1 MATPLHQP
9 AVTDELLGRHQ
20 PRIKLIAQSANEA
33 RVSEFERKWLA
44 VIRRCAE
51 WFSSIP
57 FSPDLYREPGGA
69 FRFTIETAF
78 YAMRLAGGQKFG
90 ASLPSE
96 KRRHIE
102 PQYNYGVFLAAVCSG
117 LDEPYRHFV
126 IAREADQAEWNPSAH
141 GAASTWLGG
150 KPYRV
155 SRRSTPF
162 AIERMRTGMLA
173 QMVIGP
179 ELLSGLDAQV
189 LSEVFGAIN
198 PAQQPVGVESL
209 VHKVVR
215 QAIAVA
221 VDFDRKAQQQVFE
234 PVNYAVPSA
243 VHVAAALQPV
253 VTPAN
258 GATVAAPAAAPSAAP
273 AVPAAQTAVAQTAA
287 AATTGAPDSSAVQ
300 MPATESDGN
309 VGQPSEA
316 AGPVGGTAA
325 APSSLLEA
333 LGLTATAQAKD
344 ATPVSS
350 AGAPGIAVQQLGL
363 AFAPGESPA
372 AAPGESPA
380 AAPVDP
386 AAMRTSIPVTRQV
399 APAPE
404 IADVLKDAPN
414 MIRELF
420 RVLREDVASGKASV
434 EWNDKGLVVT
444 KRLIGAY
451 GVASETL
458 VEHLRKRSLLVGNQR
473 TDITLAPR
481 AGELILPR

>member
-1 MATPLHQP
+1 MDTPLHQP
-9 AVTDELLGRHQ
+9 AVADELLGRHQ

-57 FSPDLYREPGGA
+57 FSPELYREPGGA

-198 PAQQPVGVESL
+198 PAQQPLGVESL

-258 GATVAAPAAAPSAAP
+258 GATVAATAAAPAAAPAAVPSAAP

-300 MPATESDGN
+300 MPATKSNGN
-309 VGQPSEA
+309 VGEPSEA
-316 AGPVGGTAA
+316 AGPVEGTAA

-333 LGLTATAQAKD
+333 LGLTATAQAPD

-350 AGAPGIAVQQLGL
+350 AGAPGTAVRQLGL
-363 AFAPGESPA
+363 PF
-372 AAPGESPA
+372 APGESPA

-386 AAMRTSIPVTRQV
+386 AAMRTSIPATRQV

-404 IADVLKDAPN
+404 IADVLKDVPN